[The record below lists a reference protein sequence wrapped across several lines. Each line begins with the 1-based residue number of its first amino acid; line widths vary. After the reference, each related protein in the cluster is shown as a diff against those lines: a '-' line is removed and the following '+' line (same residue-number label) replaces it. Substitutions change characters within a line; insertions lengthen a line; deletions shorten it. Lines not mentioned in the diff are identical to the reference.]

1 LLRVFDDD
9 AIYTSDYQTQKATVS
24 RKKPAP
30 VPQLIAQDISSER
43 RDTLE
48 DEIRAF
54 VQSVQTGVRPLVS
67 GIEGRR
73 ALALAS
79 IITENIE
86 KGMNGFVPVS

>member
-1 LLRVFDDD
+1 
-9 AIYTSDYQTQKATVS
+9 
-24 RKKPAP
+24 
-30 VPQLIAQDISSER
+30 LIVQDISSDR

-54 VQSVQTGVRPLVS
+54 VQSVQNGVRPLVS
-67 GIEGRR
+67 GREGRQ

-86 KGMNGFVPVS
+86 KGMKGFVPV